1 MTNNSKSICTVCG
14 LLCPNSS
21 PEDRL
26 QVRSCPLA
34 QNFFTSP
41 TAKQSAHVELE
52 TIVHQVQQVL
62 GNARRPLIWIDGADV
77 AATRA
82 AVALAW
88 KHQAA
93 VHIPQSQGG
102 RGVQQVVCSD
112 GWLGTT
118 LADAAEHA
126 HLVITLGT
134 SWLNQMPLLL
144 ERWIRRSPA
153 NARNTAV
160 APRQWWQIGSPP
172 SQTTQLNS
180 FLESRIQNS
189 KPDQWLRWP
198 RCDWYPRFSEVV
210 RGLNELGQQ
219 GPPSIAKPN
228 AAPVA
233 ADDEVAR
240 LVHAIGNSPNTTI
253 VWEQSELDRPED
265 EMLVYRLLNLARIR
279 NRTARCN
286 LLPLNADVGRETA
299 RETLLWLTGCD
310 CLATPH
316 GDHWVDSQ
324 ETLSE
329 PCSRWLPRF
338 DAILMVRNTPS
349 VTPLPDIGWQIA
361 LVGHG
366 IACHHADSSSAIPV
380 ALAGVHAPAFLLRG
394 DRGVFQFAA
403 VEQSQVVYSASQILQ
418 LAASRATT
426 ESCGHTMP
434 PRPGDYSVPG
444 DCSGP
449 SDYSVPGDCSG
460 PSDYSGPSRLD
471 ALGGKEPPA

>member
-34 QNFFTSP
+34 QSFFSSS
-41 TAKQSAHVELE
+41 TAKQSVHVDLE
-52 TIVHQVQQVL
+52 TIAHRIQQL
-62 GNARRPLIWIDGADV
+62 LDNARRPLIWIDGADV
-77 AATRA
+77 ASTRA

-93 VHIPQSQGG
+93 LHVPQSQGG
-102 RGVQQVVCSD
+102 RVVQQVVCSD

-153 NARNTAV
+153 NARDTA
-160 APRQWWQIGSPP
+160 AAARRQWWQIGSPP
-172 SQTTQLNS
+172 SETTQLNS
-180 FLESRIQNS
+180 SLESRIQNS

-210 RGLNELGQQ
+210 RGLNELSQLD
-219 GPPSIAKPN
+219 PPSMAKPN

-233 ADDEVAR
+233 ADDGVAR

-279 NRTARCN
+279 NRIARCS
-286 LLPLNADVGRETA
+286 LLALNADAGRETA

-310 CLATPH
+310 GMAIPH
-316 GDHWVDSQ
+316 GDRWVDSQ

-329 PCSRWLPRF
+329 PCSRWLRRF

-366 IACHHADSSSAIPV
+366 IACHHAGSSSAIPV

-418 LAASRATT
+418 LAASRTT
-426 ESCGHTMP
+426 AERCDHTMP
-434 PRPGDYSVPG
+434 PSPNNCSDPS

-449 SDYSVPGDCSG
+449 G
-460 PSDYSGPSRLD
+460 RLD